1 VPDIPLS
8 PENYRA
14 VHEATIEAVARGE
27 FTIVDLMDTL
37 PWFKTGGD
45 WTPWRAFL
53 CALYG
58 LPMTPQEL
66 EIYRHCTGRRTPP
79 TELAKEVWVAA
90 GRRARK
96 SAVAALIAVWR
107 AIFYDYSAKTGILAP
122 GERGKVPII
131 AATKKEAKQIRS
143 YALSI
148 LKTSNLRCFL
158 ETEDPPEQSIPLTC
172 GVDIEIVACNIRA
185 GRSTSTVVGLLDEVA
200 FFADDDGANP
210 DKEIVRGVKAGMSR
224 VPGSFIGGFSSPY
237 APRGILYERFQEN
250 YGRDTGVLFW
260 KADSLYM
267 SPGVPKLTEE
277 VEEAYRTDPIAAATE
292 YGAEFRKDVMA
303 FVTEDIVAAAMTPR
317 GWLAPDKDQHYFA
330 FSDPAGGSGADSMT
344 LAIAHADYVRRKVV
358 LDLLVGVEPPFEPG
372 VVVASFVGHLQR
384 YGLRFVEGDRY
395 AGDWPSDRFR
405 AHGVGYQPSE
415 LTTSEIYR
423 NWLPALMEKA
433 VDLPDDK
440 RLKVQLLSLDRKPSR
455 GGDIID
461 HPKNGHD
468 DYVAAAAGALLK
480 AYTIGLKIKPAEP
493 DKPQG
498 TLLEQ
503 RQRELQAYL
512 KSLHNPEPSGGSKW
526 GYLNRGGR

>member
-1 VPDIPLS
+1 M
-8 PENYRA
+8 A
-14 VHEATIEAVARGE
+14 KGE
-27 FTIVDLMDTL
+27 FTIVDLMDSL

-58 LPMTPQEL
+58 LPMTQQEL

-79 TELAKEVWVAA
+79 TELAREVWVAC

-96 SAVAALIAVWR
+96 SATAALIAVWR
-107 AIFYDYSAKTGILAP
+107 AIFYDYSAKSGVLAP
-122 GERGKVPII
+122 GERGKVPIV

-143 YALSI
+143 YALAI

-158 ETEDPPEQSIPLTC
+158 ETDEPPEESIPLNC

-210 DKEIVRGVKAGMSR
+210 DKDIVRAVKAGMSR

-237 APRGILYERFQEN
+237 APRGILYERYQEN
-250 YGRDTGVLFW
+250 YGKDTGILFW
-260 KADSLYM
+260 KADSVYM
-267 SPGVPKLTEE
+267 SPGVPRLAEE
-277 VEEAYRTDPIAAATE
+277 VEEAYRADPIAAATE

-303 FVTEDIVAAAMTPR
+303 FVTEDIVAAAVSVR
-317 GWLAPDKDQHYFA
+317 GWNAPEEGVRYFA
-330 FSDPAGGSGADSMT
+330 FCDPAGGSGSDSMT
-344 LAIAHADYVRRKVV
+344 LAIAHADYARRKVV

-372 VVVASFVGHLQR
+372 IVVATFVGHLQR

-395 AGDWPSDRFR
+395 AGDWPLDRFR
-405 AHGVGYQPSE
+405 AHGVGYMPSE
-415 LTTSEIYR
+415 QTKAQIYKD
-423 NWLPALMEKA
+423 WLPALMERC
-433 VDLPDDK
+433 VDIPDDK
-440 RLKVQLLSLDRKPSR
+440 KLKSQLLALDRKPSR
-455 GGDIID
+455 SGDIID

-468 DYVAAAAGALLK
+468 DYANAAAGALLK
-480 AYTIGLKIKPAEP
+480 AYTIGLKIKPAESE
-493 DKPQG
+493 KPQG

-503 RQRELQAYL
+503 RQREFQAYL
-512 KSLHNPEPSGGSKW
+512 KSLHNPEASKPSKW
-526 GYLNRGGR
+526 DYLNRSGR